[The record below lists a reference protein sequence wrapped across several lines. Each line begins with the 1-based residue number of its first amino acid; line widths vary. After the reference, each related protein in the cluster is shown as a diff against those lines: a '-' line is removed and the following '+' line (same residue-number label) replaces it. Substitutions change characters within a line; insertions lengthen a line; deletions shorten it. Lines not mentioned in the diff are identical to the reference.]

1 MPEQSAMI
9 EKMEHL
15 EKIAVIGAGSWG
27 TTLADLLA
35 KKGHRV
41 TLWAYEPELVQEM
54 RDNRENN
61 LFLPGIELSPAL
73 NFTNDLAEAYAGC
86 SMVLCVVPSQLVR
99 RVMQNSLPFL
109 PADTVMVSASKGI
122 ELDTLATVSEIYREI
137 LPAELY
143 ARFAALSGPSFARE
157 VAQEMPTAVT
167 AASASE
173 EVARRV
179 QQAFTTSF
187 FRVYR
192 NDDVVGVELGGAI
205 KNVIAIAA
213 GISDGLG
220 FGCNTR
226 AALITRGLA
235 EMTRLGLAM
244 GAQAATFAGL
254 AGMGDLVLTCT
265 GDLSRN
271 RSVGIQIGQGR
282 QLSQILGEMRMVA
295 EGVKTTESAFKLA
308 RKMGVEMP
316 IIEQMYLMLYQ
327 DKPARAAVL
336 ELMGRNLKA
345 EGV

>member
-1 MPEQSAMI
+1 MI